1 MYEQNETICVSEEK
15 IPVLTREQLE
25 EFSKISLDFLRRY
38 MTDEE
43 VSSIEIEV
51 RFNPILPGKEI
62 LPLPPVPPEEV
73 ANAVQIG
80 CQKGPPFDATC
91 APKGGYWGLPKR

>member
-1 MYEQNETICVSEEK
+1 MYEQNETRCVSEEK

-51 RFNPILPGKEI
+51 RFNPILPDREI
-62 LPLPPVPPEEV
+62 LPSVEV
-73 ANAVQIG
+73 ANAVIIG
-80 CQKGPPFDATC
+80 CQTGPPVDATC
-91 APKGGYWGLPKR
+91 ARKGGYWGL